1 MINHSNS
8 SEPTG
13 PTDGFQLS
21 AEDLKS
27 GVEGVLAAVD
37 GLDAPQAKTLRFTRR
52 ISSRRSRA
60 LVPLLAA
67 SLVGAFAIY
76 GSLRLM
82 QEQQCQ
88 TFACLLEDEIHEVS
102 IDDVL
107 DLEQYQ
113 DLWDDALMEAAME
126 LDSFDDLMI
135 EFEQ

>member
-1 MINHSNS
+1 MNNHSNS

-27 GVEGVLAAVD
+27 GVERVLAAVD
-37 GLDAPQAKTLRFTRR
+37 DLDAPQAKTLRFTQR
-52 ISSRRSRA
+52 ISWRRSRV

-76 GSLRLM
+76 GSLLLM

-107 DLEQYQ
+107 DIELYQ
-113 DLWDDALMEAAME
+113 EVWDDALMEAAME
-126 LDSFDDLMI
+126 LDGFDDLMS